1 MGMEYLSEFIKL
13 SLDDKKCTGCMMC
26 VNVCP
31 HGVFEFFDK
40 KAHIKNK
47 KACMECGACQKNCPA
62 AAIESGSGVGCAYAI
77 IRGMINN
84 TAPDCDCSGGGGSCC
99 G

>member
-1 MGMEYLSEFIKL
+1 MEYLSETVKL
-13 SLDDKKCTGCMMC
+13 SLDEGRCNGCMMC

-31 HGVFEFFDK
+31 HGVFEFSDK
-40 KAHIKNK
+40 KAHIINKN
-47 KACMECGACQKNCPA
+47 ACMECGACGKNCPTG
-62 AAIESGSGVGCAYAI
+62 AIESGHGVGCAYAI

-84 TAPDCDCSGGGGSCC
+84 TAPDCGCSGGDTPCC